1 MSGSHDRSL
10 TTYRVDTGMCK
21 PPSDGGEGR
30 EGQGT
35 EEGRVLEHKGR
46 SRQLPGRGREASGA
60 PEGGKGGSLESGPA
74 APSSSVSS
82 LPLNWAHRPSNA
94 VKRTQGLALLNRLPR
109 RVVSVATILSRL
121 PAQPN
126 FSKRCWHSPCPHSLP
141 ACCSGRT
148 LLPLRQTAFAR
159 RLGTAHSLLAH
170 SLRSVRQR
178 EASFLERLPS
188 GSSDTPLSCF
198 SMYLFDHSWL
208 RLSCPLLAFLHF
220 TWPGVLQGSPP
231 RPSSSS
237 LSSCHSFPRL

>member
-1 MSGSHDRSL
+1 MQAPIQWR
-10 TTYRVDTGMCK
+10 
-21 PPSDGGEGR
+21 GGERGPGNRRGESVRTQRKKQTIAR
-30 EGQGT
+30 ERQGSF
-35 EEGRVLEHKGR
+35 R
-46 SRQLPGRGREASGA
+46 A

-109 RVVSVATILSRL
+109 QVVSVATILSRL

-188 GSSDTPLSCF
+188 GSSDTPLSYF

>member
-1 MSGSHDRSL
+1 M
-10 TTYRVDTGMCK
+10 
-21 PPSDGGEGR
+21 
-30 EGQGT
+30 
-35 EEGRVLEHKGR
+35 LEHKGR

-60 PEGGKGGSLESGPA
+60 PEGGKGGSLESGPG

-109 RVVSVATILSRL
+109 QVVSVATILSRL

-170 SLRSVRQR
+170 SLRSA
-178 EASFLERLPS
+178 ASVNVKPPSLKGSLPAPLTPHSPAFLCIFLITS
-188 GSSDTPLSCF
+188 GSGSPVLCWLFSTLLGLGSCRV
-198 SMYLFDHSWL
+198 L
-208 RLSCPLLAFLHF
+208 RLGPA
-220 TWPGVLQGSPP
+220 
-231 RPSSSS
+231 
-237 LSSCHSFPRL
+237 PRLSLPVIHSLGFKYLP